1 MSADHNYVDSMV
13 DYTRYQAE
21 CEEQGFVSLSY
32 AVYSQNFKLFLSQT
46 LVFPPRASNQAVAS
60 TSGRKRNI
68 ENFLASQDQSHNN
81 RVNCLPAKMSDRA
94 SMRDK
99 ALRGARTTSAKQ
111 MSPLSVQNVTINPY
125 LYGGPNWSE
134 AKATETE
141 RVNIKQFYNASRQFK
156 LAVTLNALDT
166 AKKIRSAYSDVGLKE
181 SSEFTIMCC
190 RGKSKSLKHFD
201 FDADVMYVDVSRL
214 KRSFGIVHLIPKEYL
229 KVTHKDKDKS
239 WCPYCFEVDADH
251 SLDECDRAPQE
262 DQSKESFD
270 NQELDQDDAEDED
283 KTSENG
289 NCDRKFEEKP
299 QSNEE
304 PGEKVTMEE
313 DAEVE
318 DTFSEAKTFDMQLE
332 EMLQT
337 NGEPGEKVKMED
349 DECLGE
355 NKTNDYADGT
365 EDWLEDVIPPLLSS
379 TSSATSPGATTTSLV
394 PLVRLEQR
402 RRSCLLAAEL
412 RQQLNNTDCE
422 EIKVNQKRCVLVHL
436 TESTC
441 SNNGRRESV
450 CFSGRLRAISD
461 SPVTLYIKTLVI
473 ITQNDTL

>member
-1 MSADHNYVDSMV
+1 MV

-99 ALRGARTTSAKQ
+99 ALRGARTTSTKQ
-111 MSPLSVQNVTINPY
+111 MSPLPVQNVTINPY

-141 RVNIKQFYNASRQFK
+141 RVNIKQFYNASRQLK

-181 SSEFTIMCC
+181 SSEFTMMCC
-190 RGKSKSLKHFD
+190 RGNSKSLKHFD

-270 NQELDQDDAEDED
+270 YQELDQDDAEDED
-283 KTSENG
+283 KTSENR
-289 NCDRKFEEKP
+289 NCDRKFEEMP

-422 EIKVNQKRCVLVHL
+422 EIKGNQKRCVLVHL

-441 SNNGRRESV
+441 SKNGRRESV

>member
-1 MSADHNYVDSMV
+1 
-13 DYTRYQAE
+13 
-21 CEEQGFVSLSY
+21 
-32 AVYSQNFKLFLSQT
+32 
-46 LVFPPRASNQAVAS
+46 
-60 TSGRKRNI
+60 
-68 ENFLASQDQSHNN
+68 
-81 RVNCLPAKMSDRA
+81 
-94 SMRDK
+94 
-99 ALRGARTTSAKQ
+99 
-111 MSPLSVQNVTINPY
+111 
-125 LYGGPNWSE
+125 
-134 AKATETE
+134 
-141 RVNIKQFYNASRQFK
+141 
-156 LAVTLNALDT
+156 
-166 AKKIRSAYSDVGLKE
+166 
-181 SSEFTIMCC
+181 
-190 RGKSKSLKHFD
+190 
-201 FDADVMYVDVSRL
+201 MYVDVSRL

-270 NQELDQDDAEDED
+270 YQELDQDDAEDED

-289 NCDRKFEEKP
+289 NCDRKFEEMP

-365 EDWLEDVIPPLLSS
+365 EDWLEDVTPPLLSS

-422 EIKVNQKRCVLVHL
+422 EIKGNQKRCVLVHL

-441 SNNGRRESV
+441 SKNGRRESV

>member
-111 MSPLSVQNVTINPY
+111 MSPLPVQNVTINPY

-141 RVNIKQFYNASRQFK
+141 RANIKQFYNSSRQLK

-181 SSEFTIMCC
+181 SSEFTMMCC
-190 RGKSKSLKHFD
+190 RGNSKSLKHFD

-270 NQELDQDDAEDED
+270 YQELDQDDAEDED

-289 NCDRKFEEKP
+289 NCDRKFEEMP

-349 DECLGE
+349 DECFGE

-422 EIKVNQKRCVLVHL
+422 EIKGNQKRCVLVHL

-441 SNNGRRESV
+441 SKNGRRESV

>member
-111 MSPLSVQNVTINPY
+111 MSPLPVQNVTINPY

-141 RVNIKQFYNASRQFK
+141 RVNIKQFYNASRQLK

-181 SSEFTIMCC
+181 SSEFTMMCC
-190 RGKSKSLKHFD
+190 RGNSKSLKHFD

-270 NQELDQDDAEDED
+270 YQELDQDDAEDED

-289 NCDRKFEEKP
+289 NCDRKFEEMP

-318 DTFSEAKTFDMQLE
+318 DTFLKPKLLTCNLKKCFKPMESLERRLKWKMMSVLEKTRLMIMQ
-332 EMLQT
+332 M
-337 NGEPGEKVKMED
+337 
-349 DECLGE
+349 
-355 NKTNDYADGT
+355 
-365 EDWLEDVIPPLLSS
+365 
-379 TSSATSPGATTTSLV
+379 V
-394 PLVRLEQR
+394 PK
-402 RRSCLLAAEL
+402 
-412 RQQLNNTDCE
+412 
-422 EIKVNQKRCVLVHL
+422 I
-436 TESTC
+436 
-441 SNNGRRESV
+441 G
-450 CFSGRLRAISD
+450 
-461 SPVTLYIKTLVI
+461 
-473 ITQNDTL
+473 